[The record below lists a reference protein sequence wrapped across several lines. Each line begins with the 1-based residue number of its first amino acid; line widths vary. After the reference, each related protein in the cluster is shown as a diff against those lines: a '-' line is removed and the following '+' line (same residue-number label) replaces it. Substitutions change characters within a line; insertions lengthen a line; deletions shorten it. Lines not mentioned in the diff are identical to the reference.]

1 MRGTKLEA
9 FVAAALCAGLACT
22 GCAAA
27 GPTAPSKPA
36 VVFPSRDEIA
46 RIPSQV
52 PRAEVFGIENVAVE
66 TWSFE
71 SQAST
76 DAANYEDASP
86 WGDVVRELVKG
97 HPASLTPSSPLKC
110 AAQELARFHAKN
122 GAMPTE
128 SLRRFV
134 AARCGAVTA
143 GLMPIFWSVTTPAAL
158 PDAELAPKARDG
170 FAKRLSGKVAAG
182 HYLLGVGAARVG
194 QRTSAVAVLARDE
207 AKLEPGALEVDASRH
222 VTLRGAARGDFT
234 EIGALINR
242 GEVSTAPCTP
252 DPQVRPPRFA
262 LTCELAPGDSFA
274 WVEVL
279 ARKQG
284 ELLLHELAETIVN
297 EGDRSAIAYTAR
309 HVGPPAPVTGAADFS
324 RALLDG
330 LNRVRTGAHM
340 APLSLAPQQS
350 IENTR
355 LAGTLIES
363 MLGDDDSV
371 ANRAA
376 IGLMAGW
383 EVQGLIRNGNFFLA
397 AVGTSDATAW
407 LDFALELPIGRSS
420 LLEPAMRQVAIGPA
434 IPPGG
439 GALGA
444 AVTAYAL
451 FETDDHATEAT
462 RFFQRIA
469 AARSARGLPAPARVQ
484 GLGEMDAELARV
496 AREGAAPMDALQAT
510 MQVAVSRTGQG
521 VHGYTLETNDLDQVE
536 VPAALLT
543 AGPMRM
549 MIGVTHHRAEG
560 AAWGQYVVMIVILG
574 STTSTTAELREVVHG
589 ELL

>member
-1 MRGTKLEA
+1 
-9 FVAAALCAGLACT
+9 
-22 GCAAA
+22 
-27 GPTAPSKPA
+27 

-46 RIPSQV
+46 RIPSRV
-52 PRAEVFGIENVAVE
+52 PRAEAFGIEDVVVE

-71 SQAST
+71 SQASS
-76 DAANYEDASP
+76 DAAAYEDASP
-86 WGDVVRELVKG
+86 WGDVARELVKG

-143 GLMPIFWSVTTPAAL
+143 GITPIFWSVTSPTPH
-158 PDAELAPKARDG
+158 PDAELAPMARDG
-170 FAKRLSGKVAAG
+170 FAKRLGEKLGAG
-182 HYLLGVGAARVG
+182 HHLLGVAAARDG

-207 AKLEPGALEVDASRH
+207 AKLEPGTLAVDASRH

-252 DPQVRPPRFA
+252 DAQVKPPRFA
-262 LTCELAPGDSFA
+262 LTCELAPGDPFA
-274 WVEVL
+274 WVEIL
-279 ARKQG
+279 GRKQG
-284 ELLLHELAETIVN
+284 ELLLHELAETVVN

-309 HVGPPAPVTGAADFS
+309 HVGPRAPVAGGADFS

-340 APLSLAPQQS
+340 APLALAPQQS

-363 MLGDDDSV
+363 MLSNDDAVS
-371 ANRAA
+371 NRAA

-383 EVQGLIRNGNFFLA
+383 DVQGLIRNGNFFLA

-420 LLEPAMRQVAIGPA
+420 LLDPAMRQVAIGPA

-451 FETDDHATEAT
+451 FETDDHAAEAT

-469 AARSARGLPAPARVQ
+469 AARTARGLPAPARVQ

-496 AREGAAPMDALQAT
+496 ARAGAAPMDALQAT
-510 MQVAVSRTGQG
+510 MQVAVARTGQG
-521 VHGYTLETNDLDQVE
+521 VHGYTLETNDLDQVD

-543 AGPMRM
+543 PGPLRM

-560 AAWGQYVVMIVILG
+560 AAWGQYVAMIVILG
-574 STTSTTAELREVVHG
+574 GGSEGTTAAADPASPPSSQSVQ
-589 ELL
+589 